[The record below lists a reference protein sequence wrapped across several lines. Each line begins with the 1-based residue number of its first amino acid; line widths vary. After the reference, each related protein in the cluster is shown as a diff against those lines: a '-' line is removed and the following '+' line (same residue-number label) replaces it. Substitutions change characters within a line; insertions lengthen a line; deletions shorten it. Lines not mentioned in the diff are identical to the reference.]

1 MRAFH
6 NIPRRAV
13 RSLGIAVCAG
23 AVLLAG
29 CAATPSGPRPKAA
42 HVPAPKPA
50 RLEVDQEIGFTITEE
65 QRIPG
70 EVRAAYHDA
79 LRLLNQQRYEQG
91 IAVLLRVTEKAP
103 ELTAPHVDLGIA
115 SSRTGD
121 LEQAEASLK
130 RALALTPSHPI
141 AHNELGIVYRKTGRF
156 AAARASYE
164 RALGVHSG
172 FHFAR
177 KNLGILCDLYLADL
191 SCALASYEAY
201 SEAVPEDEEVAIWLA
216 DIRTRLNRQE
226 DRR

>member
-1 MRAFH
+1 MRAFRDT
-6 NIPRRAV
+6 PRRTT
-13 RSLGIAVCAG
+13 RSLGIAVCA
-23 AVLLAG
+23 AAALLAG
-29 CAATPSGPRPKAA
+29 CSSAPSEPRTKAA
-42 HVPAPKPA
+42 NVAAPKPA

-70 EVRAAYHDA
+70 EIRADYHDA

-91 IAVLLRVTEKAP
+91 IVLLRKVTERAP

-115 SSRTGD
+115 CSRAGD
-121 LEQAEASLK
+121 LENAEASLK

-164 RALGVHSG
+164 RALAVHSG

-191 SCALASYEAY
+191 SCALANYEVY
-201 SEAVPEDEEVAIWLA
+201 SEAVPEDEEVVMWLA
-216 DIRTRLNRQE
+216 DIRTRLNR
-226 DRR
+226 